1 MAEEKNVQTEN
12 SKATAVKP
20 AKEKVPFKKKVS
32 KFFKDYKSELKK
44 ITWASKNTVVK
55 HTSVV
60 VAMVVVAGVVLV
72 LLDLM
77 FNMGITSLGKLI

>member
-1 MAEEKNVQTEN
+1 MAEEKKVQNEN

-20 AKEKVPFKKKVS
+20 AKEKVPFTKKVS

-44 ITWASKNTVVK
+44 VTWASKDTVVK

-60 VAMVVVAGVVLV
+60 VAMVVAAGVALVVL
-72 LLDLM
+72 DFA
-77 FNMGITSLGKLI
+77 FNMGITTLGKLI